1 MKGGF
6 GKFLTFI
13 LGLVVGVLL
22 VGGTIA
28 GVVYYAV
35 AAVSVND
42 VESIRSVTSSISGSG
57 RSGDI
62 FSRIGRY
69 WFWPRR
75 KSKSGCRIFIRW
87 ALLCDTLPSAQLSQ
101 QTLIEK

>member
-13 LGLVVGVLL
+13 LGIVVGVLL

-42 VESIRSVTSSISGSG
+42 VETTQSRNSLSST
-57 RSGDI
+57 RTL
-62 FSRIGRY
+62 
-69 WFWPRR
+69 
-75 KSKSGCRIFIRW
+75 KSATNPYLTFTIW
-87 ALLCDTLPSAQLSQ
+87 
-101 QTLIEK
+101 

>member
-13 LGLVVGVLL
+13 LGIVVGVLL

-42 VESIRSVTSSISGSG
+42 VEKTTQSRNSLSST
-57 RSGDI
+57 RTL
-62 FSRIGRY
+62 
-69 WFWPRR
+69 
-75 KSKSGCRIFIRW
+75 KSATNPYLTFTIW
-87 ALLCDTLPSAQLSQ
+87 
-101 QTLIEK
+101 

>member
-42 VESIRSVTSSISGSG
+42 VENTQSRNSLSST
-57 RSGDI
+57 RTL
-62 FSRIGRY
+62 
-69 WFWPRR
+69 
-75 KSKSGCRIFIRW
+75 KSATNPYLTFTIW
-87 ALLCDTLPSAQLSQ
+87 
-101 QTLIEK
+101 